1 MVRFKEHLFF
11 FKNNSKSSESL
22 QNLQENGHYFR
33 KTEIIIPVL
42 HFVKRGLCI
51 NTIEKV
57 HIYKE
62 SVDDNEFNDKHTVT
76 QNGIFKTVANSESHD
91 MQV

>member
-1 MVRFKEHLFF
+1 MVRFRDYLFF
-11 FKNNSKSSESL
+11 FKNNSKSSEFL
-22 QNLQENGHYFR
+22 QNLLRNGHYFH
-33 KTEIIIPVL
+33 KIEIIISVL
-42 HFVKRGLCI
+42 HFVKRGLYI

-62 SVDDNEFNDKHTVT
+62 TVDDNEFNDKHTVT
-76 QNGIFKTVANSESHD
+76 QNGIFQIAANSERHN